1 LAIDSKTKQFNLSI
15 DKKYP
20 DKTMEMTNE
29 AKIQNLQRAGICYMI
44 AGAGI
49 LSMGIPFWF
58 FGKIVAD
65 PKMHQVFGI
74 IHQIDNFKE
83 SLIEGWGYHL
93 SSFLMLFA
101 HVSLWKIG
109 EPTGWAKRHF
119 LLIPIIGSICHIFVL
134 MFPLPFAPIGSIL
147 NGLGMIIVGIFSIKA
162 KIWSGWKRYTPLIF
176 GLFPI
181 VVQVPI
187 RYILGLPPY
196 DILPLLGIALGLLG
210 YSAWQR
216 SKEVNGQTNKIN

>member
-1 LAIDSKTKQFNLSI
+1 
-15 DKKYP
+15 
-20 DKTMEMTNE
+20 MTNE
-29 AKIQNLQRAGICYMI
+29 TKIQYLQRAGICYMI
-44 AGAGI
+44 AGASI
-49 LSMGIPFWF
+49 LSMGIPYWF

-65 PKMHQVFGI
+65 PKMHQLFGI

-83 SLIEGWGYHL
+83 NLSEGWGYHV

-101 HVSLWKIG
+101 HSSLWKIG
-109 EPTGWAKRHF
+109 EPTGWGKRHF

-134 MFPLPFAPIGSIL
+134 IFPLPFAPIGSIL
-147 NGLGMIIVGIFSIKA
+147 NGLGMTIVGIFSVKT

-181 VVQVPI
+181 IVQVPI

-196 DILPLLGIALGLLG
+196 DILPLLGIPLGLLG
-210 YSAWQR
+210 FAAWQR
-216 SKEVNGQTNKIN
+216 SKELCGQPNKCKN